1 MPRASS
7 RPTYRRREEKKEK
20 EISPASKIERFLLFR
35 GGGGG
40 RRVENRAEKRSIVK
54 LAGLFGL
61 DLMEESRNDRLAVL
75 AEEEGSGGGGDDD
88 RSRHRGEKV

>member
-20 EISPASKIERFLLFR
+20 EISPAPKIERFLLFR

-40 RRVENRAEKRSIVK
+40 RRK
-54 LAGLFGL
+54 
-61 DLMEESRNDRLAVL
+61 SRGKAIDRQV
-75 AEEEGSGGGGDDD
+75 GWVV
-88 RSRHRGEKV
+88 RP